1 MDTSTIIR
9 DMISNIDD
17 TMAELQTLADHLIA
31 IRDLVDDS
39 PKLSMPD
46 VIGEMIQDFIRPDLV
61 KIANKKKMDK
71 VVNRIMIDGENIRN
85 GDFHH
90 LRYEVDE
97 NSYCIS
103 EEDWERLIVEQT
115 IDPAVEV
122 IMRRHGWSD
131 EAADN
136 FFANTMT
143 VNWLDNMDTSN
154 LAWWNAEGESDDESD
169 DDSEWLPGTDD
180 EDSE

>member
-61 KIANKKKMDK
+61 KIANKKKMD
-71 VVNRIMIDGENIRN
+71 ND
-85 GDFHH
+85 
-90 LRYEVDE
+90 
-97 NSYCIS
+97 
-103 EEDWERLIVEQT
+103 
-115 IDPAVEV
+115 
-122 IMRRHGWSD
+122 
-131 EAADN
+131 
-136 FFANTMT
+136 
-143 VNWLDNMDTSN
+143 
-154 LAWWNAEGESDDESD
+154 
-169 DDSEWLPGTDD
+169 
-180 EDSE
+180 